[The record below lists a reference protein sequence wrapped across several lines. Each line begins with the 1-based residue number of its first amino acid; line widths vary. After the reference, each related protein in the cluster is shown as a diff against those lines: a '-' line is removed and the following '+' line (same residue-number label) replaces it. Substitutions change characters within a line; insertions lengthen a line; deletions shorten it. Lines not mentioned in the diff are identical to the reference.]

1 MARLNQLED
10 ERLAE
15 LMKRIAELQNKGWD
29 NLSNDEKFELFRLQ
43 KEAILIQ
50 LDKLKRKKP
59 PLSKE
64 DLQRLKDLED
74 EYRRIEYEELL
85 LKQKLGMNLTD
96 AEKKRLQELTDF
108 FNEEERKRE
117 LAELEEL
124 RRKLLA
130 GEITEDELRRLRELE
145 EKYGLEHIKNPF
157 EEQIQLNEEFDD
169 NMEDDLMNSRI
180 TE

>member
-1 MARLNQLED
+1 
-10 ERLAE
+10 
-15 LMKRIAELQNKGWD
+15 
-29 NLSNDEKFELFRLQ
+29 
-43 KEAILIQ
+43 
-50 LDKLKRKKP
+50 
-59 PLSKE
+59 
-64 DLQRLKDLED
+64 
-74 EYRRIEYEELL
+74 
-85 LKQKLGMNLTD
+85 MNLTD